1 MKNIILT
8 GTSRAGKTSL
18 AIELSRKLGYNVISI
33 DSLVYAFG
41 EVYPEL
47 NITHSNRDG
56 SSVKN
61 LSKFLWAYIKNLV
74 YFQNANYVFEGV
86 YFDMNDIIKLNK
98 NFVVILL
105 IHGLNA
111 QEIFENIKNNDSEK
125 DWTKKKSNQELFE
138 YCKNLENMDKFYES
152 HHSNNILIYKT
163 GKDRKQV
170 FQKIIKQ
177 IKTIQQKDKT

>member
-1 MKNIILT
+1 MKNIILM

-18 AIELSRKLGYNVISI
+18 AIELSKKLGYNVVSI

-47 NITHSNRDG
+47 NINHSNRDG
-56 SSVKN
+56 TSVKN

-74 YFQNANYVFEGV
+74 YFQNVNYVFEGA
-86 YFDMNDIIKLNK
+86 YFDINDIIKLNK
-98 NFVVILL
+98 NFIVILL

-111 QEIFENIKNNDSEK
+111 QKIFENIKNNDTEK

-138 YCKNLENMDKFYES
+138 YCNNLENMDKFYETCCS
-152 HHSNNILIYKT
+152 DNILIYKT
-163 GKDRKQV
+163 GKDRKKV

-177 IKTIQQKDKT
+177 IKRIQQKD